1 MATEKKADNEKAAK
15 PKAAKAAAG
24 AGMGAAGA
32 GGAGV
37 KKGDKVKVNYVGK
50 LDDGTEFDSSL
61 KHGAPLEFEAGAGM
75 VIPGFDNAVI
85 GMKKGEK
92 KTVKIPAKDAYGER
106 RPELMRAIPRASLPA
121 DKNFQPGMVMVLG
134 TPDGHKFPAVIAKV
148 DEKELMLDLNHPL
161 AGKALTFE
169 ITIVE

>member
-1 MATEKKADNEKAAK
+1 MAVKKENNEKAAK
-15 PKAAKAAAG
+15 PKAVKAAST
-24 AGMGAAGA
+24 GAAGA

-37 KKGDKVKVNYVGK
+37 KKGDKIKVDYVGK
-50 LDDGTEFDSSL
+50 LDDGTEFDSSI

-106 RPELMRAIPRASLPA
+106 RPELMRAVPRASLPA

-148 DEKELMLDLNHPL
+148 DEKELLLDLNHPL

-169 ITIVE
+169 ITLVE